1 MRSPRRDTPPA
12 TRVAWRVAFLL
23 VVATALVSGI
33 AGGLVRAGVNVP
45 AGGWISQAGGW
56 ITQAVMGHAFLMVSV
71 FLGTVI
77 GLERA
82 VALKHPA
89 AFAAPAASGLSGVC
103 MVMSAGALAAGLAL
117 VASLAFVVVNIVV
130 VRRQRAAHTLLL
142 LVAAVAWAMGA
153 GVHAAGGTPL
163 GAISWWFAFLV
174 LTIAAERLEMTRLMR
189 RRPGSSALLGT
200 ALAALLGAC
209 ALASFQATV
218 VAGAVVYG
226 LALMMLAAWLFAFD
240 IARKT
245 VTTQGLSRY
254 MAVCL
259 LLGYAWLAL
268 AGAAWIGSALG
279 LPTRDA
285 ALHGLGLGF
294 VFSMIFGH
302 APVILPAL
310 VRVKLAWSWA
320 FYLPL
325 ALLHGSLALRLALAF
340 AEPSLMRLG
349 SIGNTLAIAVF
360 AMTMLG
366 AALAWRARHP
376 AR

>member
-1 MRSPRRDTPPA
+1 MRSPRRDTLPA

-23 VVATALVSGI
+23 LVATVLVSGI

-45 AGGWISQAGGW
+45 AGGWISQA
-56 ITQAVMGHAFLMVSV
+56 VVGHAFLMVSA

-89 AFAAPAASGLSGVC
+89 AFAAPASSGLSGLC
-103 MVMSAGALAAGLAL
+103 MVMGAGALAAGLAVL
-117 VASLAFVVVNIVV
+117 ASLTFVAVNIVV

-142 LVAAVAWAMGA
+142 LGAALAWAMGA
-153 GVHAAGGTPL
+153 GLHAGGGTPL

-209 ALASFQATV
+209 ALASFHATA
-218 VAGAVVYG
+218 VAGGVVYG
-226 LALMMLAAWLFAFD
+226 LALLMLAAWLFAFD

-245 VTTQGLSRY
+245 VMAHDLSRY

-285 ALHGLGLGF
+285 ALHGLALGF
-294 VFSMIFGH
+294 VFNMIFGH

-325 ALLHGSLALRLALAF
+325 ALLHGSLALRLVLAV

-349 SIGNTLAIAVF
+349 SIGNTLAIALFV
-360 AMTMLG
+360 MTMLG
-366 AALAWRARHP
+366 AALAWRRQHL
-376 AR
+376 RG